1 MRAASLI
8 VVATTV
14 ALILALFF
22 YVDTAEA
29 APKRGGGGGGRR
41 GGGGGRKSGG
51 SSWFGGGSKKTGGTS
66 WFGGGSK
73 KTNTGY
79 GGNKNYGNTG
89 TGYGSYQKKKGIG
102 SKLKKA
108 AVIGA
113 VAYGGYQL
121 GKLSAGYGNYGWG
134 RQHGYGFNQ
143 WNRDREADGMLCRNT
158 NDCNWIDPR
167 MYCQDYELDFSIS
180 RTWYGG
186 DFASIV
192 GECSCPHGYY
202 FNDRGRNLGCESQ
215 GFFSG
220 MSGTSLVLAILIPL
234 AILICCCC
242 GAVYAFRKM
251 FS

>member
-1 MRAASLI
+1 M
-8 VVATTV
+8 
-14 ALILALFF
+14 
-22 YVDTAEA
+22 
-29 APKRGGGGGGRR
+29 
-41 GGGGGRKSGG
+41 
-51 SSWFGGGSKKTGGTS
+51 
-66 WFGGGSK
+66 
-73 KTNTGY
+73 
-79 GGNKNYGNTG
+79 
-89 TGYGSYQKKKGIG
+89 
-102 SKLKKA
+102 KKA

-167 MYCQDYELDFSIS
+167 MYCQDYELDFSVS
-180 RTWYGG
+180 RSWYGG